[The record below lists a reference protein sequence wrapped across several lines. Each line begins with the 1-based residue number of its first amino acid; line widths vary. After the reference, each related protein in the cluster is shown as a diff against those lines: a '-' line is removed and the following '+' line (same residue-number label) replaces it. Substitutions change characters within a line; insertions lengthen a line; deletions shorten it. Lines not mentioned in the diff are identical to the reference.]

1 MTPQSSYTDYEQ
13 CERLADYRDSRQ
25 RFVLDRPLVPA
36 ATVQPVR
43 VSANSGQR
51 HDDSVSA
58 RSQLVSARGQHTV
71 GAIIQTL
78 TLATVLLMIGVICLA
93 VGTAGFVWSAR
104 RDRERME
111 RQARSVP
118 PVDDDFHQ
126 PVT

>member
-1 MTPQSSYTDYEQ
+1 M
-13 CERLADYRDSRQ
+13 
-25 RFVLDRPLVPA
+25 
-36 ATVQPVR
+36 
-43 VSANSGQR
+43 
-51 HDDSVSA
+51 SA
-58 RSQLVSARGQHTV
+58 RSQLVSTRGQHTV

-111 RQARSVP
+111 RQARSTP